1 MDRKQRTRQRRRE
14 RTDQDQPLQPHREHR
29 ARHSSIDERGLSD
42 LIGFVLTFAVI
53 LASVALVSTFGLSSL
68 DDIQGNEQV
77 TNAERAFTVLAEG
90 FDEIERGRAPR
101 RTSEIELSEG
111 GLTVTENTEFRVWV
125 NGSAAA
131 APPPHGNDWNRT
143 IQTDSLR
150 YKRGDKTIVYENGAT
165 FRSTGPSGGSI
176 VEDKPTITC
185 TEDTAIVS
193 FIVLSTESDRNLGSG
208 TVRVTGT
215 LNTSTVLYP
224 TGRNRSTRDGTDV
237 TVSVDSP
244 RAQGWKTY
252 FIGDQENWEEVNGD
266 TYVCADVEETIVRRT
281 VIDIEFTR

>member
-1 MDRKQRTRQRRRE
+1 LHVRRQDSGTSRPR
-14 RTDQDQPLQPHREHR
+14 
-29 ARHSSIDERGLSD
+29 DERALSD

-101 RTSEIELSEG
+101 RTSEIELNEG
-111 GLTVTENTEFRVWV
+111 GLTVTGNSEFRVWV

-143 IQTDSLR
+143 IRTDSLR

-185 TEDTAIVS
+185 TEDTAIIS
-193 FIVLSTESDRNLGSG
+193 FIVLSTKSNRNLGSG

-224 TGRNRSTRDGTDV
+224 TGRNKSTRDGTDV

-252 FIGDQENWEEVNGD
+252 FIGDQENWEEVNEN
-266 TYVCADVEETIVRRT
+266 TYVCSGVEETIVRRT
-281 VIDIEFTR
+281 VIDVQFTR